1 MKCWGNIEATP
12 GGRLGTFGTLP
23 AVVADTLPVSALVVV
38 VRPRTA
44 AAALLTA
51 IDEVDDDIDSNLF
64 SESCWYWL
72 PLLLYPDEGVDDD
85 E

>member
-1 MKCWGNIEATP
+1 
-12 GGRLGTFGTLP
+12 
-23 AVVADTLPVSALVVV
+23 
-38 VRPRTA
+38 
-44 AAALLTA
+44 
-51 IDEVDDDIDSNLF
+51 VDDDIDSNLF